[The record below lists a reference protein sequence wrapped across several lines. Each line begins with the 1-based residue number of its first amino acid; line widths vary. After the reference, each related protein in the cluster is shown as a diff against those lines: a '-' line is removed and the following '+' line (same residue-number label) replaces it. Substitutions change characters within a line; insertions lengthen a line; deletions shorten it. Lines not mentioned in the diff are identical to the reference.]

1 MVNSKADELEGKT
14 AMKLVQQIRIRR
26 TRRRFQQREKVK
38 FHNPK
43 KKKKKKKAQK
53 KTQMETEEDDEMERK
68 RLRYK
73 GQINREKHGK
83 RRILRLGVFFFI
95 LFFLCVL

>member
-1 MVNSKADELEGKT
+1 
-14 AMKLVQQIRIRR
+14 
-26 TRRRFQQREKVK
+26 
-38 FHNPK
+38 
-43 KKKKKKKAQK
+43 
-53 KTQMETEEDDEMERK
+53 METEEDDEMERK